1 MSAYRHRFN
10 LAHDPLP
17 RDASGKTCF
26 ADTHDFEKLRRV
38 FNWLAAEPGL
48 GVLTAEAGLGKTTL
62 MRHLC
67 DQLPAPEHRIVY
79 LCDTASTAAS
89 VYRNLAAELGLTPQ
103 FRRDALWRQL
113 KREIRKLFD
122 EHSIVPILVI
132 DEAQNLCDDFFHD
145 LAGFLNFAFDRQ
157 DLLTIWLVGLPSL
170 RGRLDMAAH
179 SALRSRIVSPNQLRP
194 KTRKQLFAMIR
205 HGLEVAGATEK
216 LVADPALEV
225 LYRVS
230 RGNPRTTAHLL
241 RASLMLAHDRDQ
253 PFVDESTVLDACDEL
268 DFMRPQ
274 QEQGQER
281 PASTRKSRS

>member
-1 MSAYRHRFN
+1 MSAYRHRFD

-17 RDASGKTCF
+17 RDASGKNCF
-26 ADTHDFEKLRRV
+26 CDTPEFDKLRRV

-67 DQLPAPEHRIVY
+67 DQLPAPEHRVVY
-79 LCDTASTAAS
+79 LCDTATTAAS
-89 VYRNLAAELGLTPQ
+89 VYRNLASELGLTPKY
-103 FRRDALWRQL
+103 RRDALWRQL
-113 KREIRKLFD
+113 KHEIRKLFN
-122 EHSIVPILVI
+122 EHSVVPILVI
-132 DEAQNLCDDFFHD
+132 DEAQHLSDDFFHD
-145 LAGFLNFAFDRQ
+145 LASFLNFAFDRQ

-170 RGRLDMAAH
+170 RTRLDMAHH

-194 KTRKQLFAMIR
+194 KTREQLFAMIR
-205 HGLEVAGATEK
+205 HGLAAAGAGEK
-216 LVADPALEV
+216 IVADPALEV

-230 RGNPRTTAHLL
+230 RGNPRATAHLL

-253 PFVDESTVLDACDEL
+253 PFVDEATILDACDEL

-274 QEQGQER
+274 QDQDQAPR
-281 PASTRKSRS
+281 APPRKSRK

>member
-1 MSAYRHRFN
+1 MSAYRHRFA

-17 RDASGKTCF
+17 RDASGKNCF
-26 ADTHDFEKLRRV
+26 LETPEFERLRRV

-67 DQLPAPEHRIVY
+67 DQLPVPEHRVVY

-89 VYRNLAAELGLTPQ
+89 VYRNLASELGLTPKY
-103 FRRDALWRQL
+103 RRDALWRQL
-113 KREIRKLFD
+113 KHEIRKLFD
-122 EHSIVPILVI
+122 EHSVVPILVI
-132 DEAQNLCDDFFHD
+132 DEAQHLSDDFFYD

-170 RGRLDMAAH
+170 RARLDMGIH
-179 SALRSRIVSPNQLRP
+179 SALRTRIVSPNQLRP
-194 KTRKQLFAMIR
+194 KTREQLFAMVR
-205 HGLEVAGATEK
+205 HGLAVAGATEK
-216 LVADPALEV
+216 VVADPALEV
-225 LYRVS
+225 LYRVG

-253 PFVDESTVLDACDEL
+253 SFVDEATILDACGEL
-268 DFMRPQ
+268 DLMRPQ
-274 QEQGQER
+274 QDQDQTSR
-281 PASTRKSRS
+281 APPRKSRK